1 MFKILLAV
9 VIALAIEGCAST
21 RPVLYPNEHFNTVG
35 AEAAER
41 DIESCIELAESAGA
55 DAEGNDAGQAAAST
69 AGGAAVGA
77 ASGAVGGAI
86 AGAAGSGSAIG
97 AASGATAG
105 LLYWIFSKPERS
117 PAFENFVNRCLQERG
132 YEPVGWD

>member
-1 MFKILLAV
+1 MLKVFLTL
-9 VIALAIEGCAST
+9 VIALVVEGCAST
-21 RPVLYPNEHFNTVG
+21 RPILYPNEHFNAVG
-35 AEAAER
+35 SEAAER
-41 DIESCIELAESAGA
+41 DIASCMDLAGSAGA
-55 DAEGNDAGQAAAST
+55 DSDGSDAGQAAART

-77 ASGAVGGAI
+77 ASGAVGGAVV
-86 AGAAGSGSAIG
+86 GAAGSGSAIG

-105 LLYWIFSKPERS
+105 LLHWIFSTPTRS

>member
-1 MFKILLAV
+1 MLKIFLTL
-9 VIALAIEGCAST
+9 VITLGVAGCAST

-35 AEAAER
+35 SATAER
-41 DIESCIELAESAGA
+41 DIARCMDLAESAGA
-55 DAEGNDAGQAAAST
+55 DSDSSDAGQAAART

-77 ASGAVGGAI
+77 ASGAVGGAVV
-86 AGAAGSGSAIG
+86 GAVGSGSAVG

-105 LLYWIFSKPERS
+105 LLHWIFSKPEHS

-132 YEPVGWD
+132 YQTVGWD